1 MNQNLTLAWSL
12 GRFVYFDE
20 HTYTRCVHEKIT
32 NEDKHDHKL
41 LSKLENYRARDEWAL
56 TSLFVMIISICQ
68 HLHQRWQQQL
78 NGTSITSGADHQ
90 RSTGADDPPSTT
102 NDQRYRFCRQNRM
115 EWMKLFCNCF
125 IWKRNKC
132 CFILTTVFKIVFSK
146 ILKFSYYSFSKQ
158 KFLVTWFCRCNL
170 NKI

>member
-1 MNQNLTLAWSL
+1 MNQNFTLAWSL

-20 HTYTRCVHEKIT
+20 HTYTRCVHETIT

-41 LSKLENYRARDEWAL
+41 LSKLENYTARDEWAL

-68 HLHQRWQQQL
+68 NLHQRWQQQL

-115 EWMKLFCNCF
+115 EWMKLAIIICF
-125 IWKRNKC
+125 LKWFGRYFRSRNSVARFRSRSIC
-132 CFILTTVFKIVFSK
+132 VTVKIGFRRTV
-146 ILKFSYYSFSKQ
+146 
-158 KFLVTWFCRCNL
+158 RCVSIAN
-170 NKI
+170 I

>member
-1 MNQNLTLAWSL
+1 MMNQNLTLAWSL

-20 HTYTRCVHEKIT
+20 HTYTRCVHETIT

-41 LSKLENYRARDEWAL
+41 LSKLENYTARDEWAL

-115 EWMKLFCNCF
+115 DIRPQCWTSLSQVIYWYSGCPRSQKQPSNC
-125 IWKRNKC
+125 RG
-132 CFILTTVFKIVFSK
+132 S
-146 ILKFSYYSFSKQ
+146 
-158 KFLVTWFCRCNL
+158 VTPRGSIAPYL
-170 NKI
+170 